1 MDNKLKELLKKQFPS
16 IRVLIVD
23 DMMPNIKN
31 HKYVL
36 SEMGFVDSNISH
48 AKDGLQGLLK
58 LTKFQPELIITDWN
72 MPMTDGLKMVQKI
85 RATKAFA
92 DVAIIMITAE
102 ADKDLEQAKPYV
114 QGILKKPYTIKDV
127 EDQVFFAM
135 AKYLAK
141 KMQA

>member
-1 MDNKLKELLKKQFPS
+1 MDARIKELLKKKFPS

-36 SEMGFVDSNISH
+36 TEMGFDERNIMH

-58 LTKFQPELIITDWN
+58 MTKFQPELIITDWN

-85 RATKAFA
+85 RSTKTFA

-102 ADKDLEQAKPYV
+102 ADKDLEQAKPFV
-114 QGILKKPYTIKDV
+114 NGC
-127 EDQVFFAM
+127 
-135 AKYLAK
+135 
-141 KMQA
+141 